1 MAILAYGVTYRT
13 APLDVRERVAFPET
27 GIDEALQTLRQE
39 VPSLQEASLIST
51 CNRTELYAVLDTEA
65 AGHVADW
72 FTRHRPIEADELSTV
87 ASLQWDDD
95 AVRHLIRVAAGLD
108 SQVLGEPQILGQV
121 KTAWES
127 ARRAGTLG
135 PELNLLSQVALATAK
150 RIRTETE
157 IGRNPV
163 SVAFAAVT
171 MAERLFTEFSSKRAL
186 LIGAGE
192 IIQRVLEH
200 LIERRIGSITIA
212 NRTLANAAQLAE
224 RCNGE
229 AMGLDAIAAALHRFD
244 IVITSTA
251 SMLPI
256 LQRSAVET
264 AVRQRR
270 HRPMLLIDLAVPRD
284 IEPDAGDLPDVY
296 LYSVDD
302 LTSVIED
309 SLRQRRAAAVE
320 AEALVTAGA
329 EHFMRERRAHA
340 GQSVLRQFRE
350 TAGAVQAQ
358 ELQRALRELQAGTA
372 PEAVLE
378 HLARNLTN
386 KLIHAP
392 TLAMRNAAADG
403 RTDELDYLKAL
414 FALD

>member
-13 APLDVRERVAFPET
+13 APLEIRERVAFPET
-27 GIDEALQTLRQE
+27 GIEEALRALRQE
-39 VPSLQEASLIST
+39 VPTLQEAALIST
-51 CNRTELYAVLDTEA
+51 CNRTELYAVLEA
-65 AGHVADW
+65 DAVAEVSTW
-72 FTRHRPIEADELSTV
+72 FTRHRPITAAELSAV
-87 ASLQWDDD
+87 ASLQWDDA

-121 KTAWES
+121 KTAWAS
-127 ARRAGTLG
+127 ARRADALG
-135 PELNLLSQVALATAK
+135 PELNLLSQVALASAK
-150 RIRTETE
+150 RIRTETD

-171 MAERLFTEFSSKRAL
+171 MAERLFTDFGSKRAL

-200 LIERRIGSITIA
+200 LMERRIGSITIA

-229 AMGLDAIAAALHRFD
+229 AMDLAAIGGALHRFD

-256 LQRSAVET
+256 VRRSDVET
-264 AVRQRR
+264 AVHQRR

-284 IEPDAGDLPDVY
+284 VEPDAGDLPDIY

-309 SLRQRRAAAVE
+309 SLRQRRAAAAD
-320 AEALVTAGA
+320 AEALVSAGA
-329 EHFMRERRAHA
+329 ERFMRERRAHA
-340 GQSVLRQFRE
+340 GQSVLRRFRGN
-350 TAGAVQAQ
+350 AGELQAQ
-358 ELQRALRELQAGTA
+358 ELQRALRELQSGRA

-378 HLARNLTN
+378 QLARSLTN

-392 TLAMRNAAADG
+392 TIAMRNAAAEG
-403 RTDELDYLKAL
+403 RNDELDYLKAL